1 MSGRGVLRGLFVGVD
16 RYASPLISELRC
28 AERDAR
34 ALHALFADTLGGDP
48 ELLCGASAT
57 RGHIERRLDA
67 LAGCDANDVVVLSF
81 SGHGTDTHQLVTH
94 DADLTDLA
102 GTCISLD
109 RLTELFA
116 AIPARRLVCVLDCC
130 FSGGMGA
137 KVLHAPERPRSPASA
152 EGLIDRMAGDGRIVL
167 TASAPDE
174 EAWENLQLGHGLLT
188 HYLLQGLQGAEE
200 VRSSGQVSVLRLLE
214 WVTGRVIDDAAGKGH
229 GQHPAVRG
237 TIEGEYTWPI
247 FTPGERYA
255 AAFPERARQPATRD
269 VSSLRSFGL
278 PDSTLDAW
286 AAAIPAL
293 NALQIAAV
301 NDFGVLD
308 GEHLLVSAPTSSGKT
323 LIGELAALTAVQN
336 GARAL
341 FLLPTKALV
350 NDKQRDFEA
359 KYAAAGVRCVRA
371 TGDYSDQI
379 ADIHLGRFELCL
391 MTYEKA
397 TAMALNQPQLL
408 DQVGCVVVDEIQM
421 LADDS
426 RGANLEFLLT
436 LLRMRRRYG
445 TEPQVV
451 GLSAVIGE
459 THGLERWLGG
469 RLLRRNE
476 RPVPLQEGVLEPH
489 GAFRSVDAD
498 GTERSDPCVT
508 PEYRG
513 RSPRQNLI
521 VPLVRSLVAEGQ
533 QVIVFREKRGETEGT
548 ANYLSE
554 DLRLPA
560 AQDALDALPEG
571 DPSAASRALRAAI
584 ARGVAFHNSDL
595 SRDERAVV
603 EHEFRQPDTRLRVI
617 VATTTLAMGVNT
629 AAGSV
634 VIAGLDHPGRPP
646 SPYSVAEYKNMVGRA
661 GRLGYTDR
669 GTSYLIA
676 ADHATAERYWNRY
689 VRGVPEDIVSRFEDP
704 NADPRGTVLRVL
716 AAAPGLGGKEAM
728 AADDVLA
735 FLAGSFAAF
744 QSDSSRWSIPSL
756 QRAVADL
763 EAHALIARD
772 QNDHL
777 RAEPLGILTGESGA
791 EVQSVL
797 RLVAALRNIAPD
809 EVNEDTLI
817 TLTQATN
824 ELDGQWL
831 PMHPRSPKERAT
843 WSSELGGRPIAHPAV
858 QALYFGSDPRAVTL
872 RIKRAAG
879 CLLWMTAHARA
890 RIEEHLTRHVRES
903 AAAGQLAGVVSRT
916 GDMLP
921 LVAGVAELVHP
932 GLDLSDMLP
941 RLLVR
946 LQIGLPVG
954 MADLAHAVGDTLSRA
969 QYLALSDIP
978 LHTMDDIQRADTDTL
993 TAILGGADA
1002 ARLAEAIRKANAKTA
1017 SSLPATLLPSA

>member
-1 MSGRGVLRGLFVGVD
+1 MSRAVLRGLFVGVD
-16 RYASPLISELRC
+16 RYSSPLITELRC

-34 ALHALFADTLGGDP
+34 ALHSLFADTLGGEP
-48 ELLCGASAT
+48 ELLCGPAAT
-57 RGHIERRLDA
+57 RRNLEQRLDA
-67 LAGCDANDVVVLSF
+67 LSGCHPDDIVVLSF

-94 DADLTDLA
+94 DAELMDLS

-116 AIPARRLVCVLDCC
+116 AIPSRRLVCFLDCC

-152 EGLIDRMAGDGRIVL
+152 EALINRMAGEGRIIL

-188 HYLLQGLQGAEE
+188 HYLLQALQGAEE
-200 VRSSGQVSVLRLLE
+200 VRTGGRVSVLRLLE

-229 GQHPAVRG
+229 GQHPAIRG
-237 TIEGEYTWPI
+237 TIDGGYTWPV
-247 FTPGERYA
+247 FKPCARYA
-255 AAFPERARQPATRD
+255 AAFPERVRQPATKD

-278 PDSTLDAW
+278 PDSILDAW

-293 NALQIAAV
+293 NALQIAAI

-323 LIGELAALTAVQN
+323 LIGELAALTSVHD
-336 GARAL
+336 GGRAL

-350 NDKQRDFEA
+350 NDKQREFET
-359 KYAAAGVRCVRA
+359 KYAASGVRCVRA
-371 TGDYSDQI
+371 TGDYSDQV
-379 ADIHLGRFELCL
+379 ADIRLGRFELCL

-397 TAMALNQPQLL
+397 TTMALHQPQLL

-421 LADDS
+421 LADET

-436 LLRMRRRYG
+436 LLRMRRRHG

-469 RLLRRNE
+469 RLLRRHE
-476 RPVPLQEGVLEPH
+476 RPVPLQEGVLQPD
-489 GAFRSVDAD
+489 GSFRSLDDD
-498 GTERSDPCVT
+498 GAEQHNACVT

-548 ANYLSE
+548 ANYLAD
-554 DLRLPA
+554 DLHLPA
-560 AQDALDALPEG
+560 VQDALDALPEG
-571 DPSAASRALRAAI
+571 DPSASSRALRAALG
-584 ARGVAFHNSDL
+584 RGVAFHNSDL
-595 SRDERAVV
+595 SREERAVI
-603 EHEFRQPDTRLRVI
+603 EHEFRQPNTPLRVM

-676 ADHATAERYWNRY
+676 ADHATVQRYWNRY
-689 VRGVPEDIVSRFEDP
+689 VLGVPEDVTSRFEDP

-716 AAAPGLGGKEAM
+716 AAAPGLGGMDAM
-728 AADDVLA
+728 AADDVLT

-744 QSDSSRWSIPSL
+744 QSDSTRWSIPAL
-756 QRAVADL
+756 QRAVSDL
-763 EAHALIARD
+763 EAHGLIARD
-772 QNDHL
+772 NDDRL
-777 RAEPLGILTGESGA
+777 RAEPLGILAGESGA
-791 EVQSVL
+791 EVESVL
-797 RLVAALRNIAPD
+797 RLVSALRNMAPH

-817 TLTQATN
+817 TLTQATV
-824 ELDGQWL
+824 ELDSQWL
-831 PMHPRSPKERAT
+831 PMHPKSPKERAT
-843 WSSELGGRPIAHPAV
+843 WSSELGRRPISYSAI
-858 QALYFGSDPRAVTL
+858 QALHFGSDARAVTL

-879 CLLWMTAHARA
+879 CLLWMTGYSRA

-921 LVAGVAELVHP
+921 LVAGIAELVHP
-932 GLDLSDMLP
+932 GLDLTDVQP
-941 RLLVR
+941 RLLAR
-946 LQIGLPVG
+946 LQIGLPVE
-954 MADLAHAVGDTLSRA
+954 MTDLGHAIGGALTRA
-969 QYLALSDIP
+969 QYLALNDVP
-978 LHTMDDIQRADTDTL
+978 LRTVADIQ
-993 TAILGGADA
+993 GADA
-1002 ARLAEAIRKANAKTA
+1002 EMLASILGSTDTVTA
-1017 SSLPATLLPSA
+1017 LTAALRDATATNGGALPATLLPGA